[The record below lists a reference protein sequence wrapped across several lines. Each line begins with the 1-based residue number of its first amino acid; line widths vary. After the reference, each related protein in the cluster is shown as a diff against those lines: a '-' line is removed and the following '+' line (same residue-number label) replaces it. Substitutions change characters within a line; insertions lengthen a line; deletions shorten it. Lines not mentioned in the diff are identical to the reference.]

1 MRRAILIFLV
11 LISVAVIFLL
21 WNVFGPAVK
30 NPSGKYLYVPTNGT
44 FAGLKDSLVQ
54 NGFLSGFYFF
64 DKLSDYASLQK
75 NIKPGKYKV
84 DNGMSLYHLV
94 RKLRSGR
101 QEQVNL
107 VITKI
112 RTPEDLA
119 ARLGRILEI
128 DSSTAMNFLK
138 SNDSLNKFG
147 VDTSTVLTDV
157 LPNTYT
163 FFWTSKMS
171 TVFDKL
177 NKAKKKFWN
186 SERIEAA
193 SRHGLTPDG
202 VYILASIVEEET
214 NMQSDK
220 GKIASVY
227 INRLNKG
234 MPLAADPTVKY
245 ALKDFS
251 LKRIYQKHLE
261 VASPYNTYKNAGLP
275 PGPICTPSEKTIDAV
290 LNAPETNYLFFVAK
304 PDFSGYS
311 NFATTYTE
319 HLKYAK
325 DYQQALDE
333 LMKKK
338 QTPQ

>member
-1 MRRAILIFLV
+1 MRKAILIIFL
-11 LISVAVIFLL
+11 LILAVAAFLL
-21 WNVFGPAVK
+21 WNVFGPTVNNSSK
-30 NPSGKYLYVPTNGT
+30 RFLYVPTNGT
-44 FAGLKDSLVQ
+44 YAGLKDSLKQ

-64 DKLSDYASLQK
+64 DQLADYAKLPK

-84 DNGMSLYHLV
+84 ENGMSLYRLV

-101 QEQVNL
+101 QEPVNL

-119 ARLGRILEI
+119 ARIGKIFEI
-128 DSSTAMNFLK
+128 DSSSAMNFLRN
-138 SNDSLNKFG
+138 NDSLRAYG
-147 VDTSTVLTDV
+147 VDSNTVLTDV

-163 FFWTSKMS
+163 FFWTSGMPAIFEK
-171 TVFDKL
+171 F
-177 NKAKKKFWN
+177 NRAKKNFWN
-186 SERIEAA
+186 KDRDESAA
-193 SRHGLTPDG
+193 RHGLTQDQ

-214 NMQSDK
+214 NKQEDK

-227 INRLNKG
+227 INRLRKG

-251 LKRIYQKHLE
+251 LKRIYHKHLD
-261 VASPYNTYKNAGLP
+261 VVSPYNTYRNAGLP

-290 LNAPETNYLFFVAK
+290 LDAPETNYLFFVAK

-311 NFATTYTE
+311 NFATTYAE

-333 LMKKK
+333 LLKKK
-338 QTPQ
+338 QSPQ